1 MAHKSTFETK
11 FRRRREGKTDYA
23 KRLALVKS
31 RRLRIVVRKTN
42 KRIVVHA
49 VQYDLK
55 GDITK
60 AMVDSQQL
68 NKFGWYGT
76 NNTPSAYLAG
86 FLLGKKLG
94 KQKGVLDIGR
104 RNPSHGSV
112 IFATLKGVADGG
124 IEIPFDADAIPS
136 EDRINGKALDEYA
149 KKLGDKSKIVFS
161 NYIKQGITPGEF
173 NKAFEKAKAEIAK
186 VKE

>member
-31 RRLRIVVRKTN
+31 KRLRIVVRKTN

-49 VQYDLK
+49 VQFELK
-55 GDITK
+55 GDVTK

-68 NKFGWYGT
+68 KKFGWYGT
-76 NNTPSAYLAG
+76 NTPSAYLAG
-86 FLLGKKLG
+86 FLLAKKLG
-94 KQKGVLDIGR
+94 KQKCVLDIGR

-112 IFATLKGVADGG
+112 IFATLKGAADGG
-124 IEIPFDADAIPS
+124 VEIPFDAEAVPS
-136 EDRINGKALDEYA
+136 EDRLNGKELDNYA
-149 KKLGDKSKIVFS
+149 KKLGDKAKVVFS
-161 NYIKQGITPGEF
+161 NYVKAGITPGEF
-173 NKAFEKAKAEIAK
+173 NKAFEKTKAEIAK
-186 VKE
+186 VKA